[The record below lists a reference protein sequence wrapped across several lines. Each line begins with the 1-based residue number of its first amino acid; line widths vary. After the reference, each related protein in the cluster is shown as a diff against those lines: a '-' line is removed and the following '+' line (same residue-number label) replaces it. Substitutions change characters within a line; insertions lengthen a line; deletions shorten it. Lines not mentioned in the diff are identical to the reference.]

1 MDVRLVVNPGKGKTR
16 EIPLPG
22 TVFLIGRGAKCHL
35 RPHCR
40 LVSKLHCAIASWAGK
55 VAVRDLNSANGTF
68 INKEMVRGEVRIN
81 DGDVLQVGSLTFTF
95 RISLKTDDALP
106 VPIVRETDLSWLM
119 ESPADSAVLSP
130 DQTTKIKIPADL
142 FPDTFGDPAAASGLA
157 DDEPAAARGKPL
169 VSAGDYL
176 REYFRQRK
184 GRPLQQKPKK
194 DANPSR

>member
-1 MDVRLVVNPGKGKTR
+1 MDVRLVVDPSKGKTR

-40 LVSKLHCAIASWAGK
+40 LVSKLHCAIANWAGK

-68 INKEMVRGEVRIN
+68 INKEQIRGEVRIN

-95 RISLKTDDALP
+95 RISQKTDDALP
-106 VPIVRETDLSWLM
+106 VSIVRETDLSWLM

-130 DQTTKIKIPADL
+130 DQTTKIKIPVDL
-142 FPDTFGDPAAASGLA
+142 FPDTFGEPA
-157 DDEPAAARGKPL
+157 DDNEPATARGKPL

-184 GRPLQQKPKK
+184 ARPLSQKPK
-194 DANPSR
+194 DAKPSL